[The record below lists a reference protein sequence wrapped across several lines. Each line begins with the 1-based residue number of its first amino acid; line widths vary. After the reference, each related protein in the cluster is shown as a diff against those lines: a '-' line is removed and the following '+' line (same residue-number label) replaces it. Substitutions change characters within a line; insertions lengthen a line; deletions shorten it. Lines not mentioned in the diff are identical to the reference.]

1 MQSNQLAQTIRWV
14 NGWKSINNGVT
25 TGGLFWLGASRSI
38 SRVARALVYRAGS
51 SNPPV
56 LQARTSLTVIFT
68 RLENNMLLE
77 Q

>member
-1 MQSNQLAQTIRWV
+1 MQSNQLAQTVRWA
-14 NGWKSINNGVT
+14 NRWKSINNGVT
-25 TGGLFWLGASRSI
+25 TGGLF
-38 SRVARALVYRAGS
+38 VCTLVYRAGP
-51 SNPPV
+51 SNLPV